1 MHPAS
6 TAYPTPQGQGRLVP
20 TTSVDQYAATLARGF
35 GVPEGR
41 LVVVVPNLSNFGSAG
56 LGFV

>member
-20 TTSVDQYAATLARGF
+20 TTSVDQYAATLARWF
-35 GVPEGR
+35 EVPEGR
-41 LVVVVPNLSNFGSAG
+41 LVVVVPNLSNFDSAG

>member
-20 TTSVDQYAATLARGF
+20 TTSVDQYAATLARWF
-35 GVPEGR
+35 GVREGR
-41 LVVVVPNLSNFGSAG
+41 LVDVVPNLSNFDSAG